1 MTANGTTAPQI
12 NDPFPG
18 VRFKIIHSFGF
29 FYLKTA
35 SNRKIKNIKR
45 KEQKVHLGYTE
56 EPILILYLKCL
67 AYMHASICLKTFPHT
82 IRLKGTPERVR
93 TTGLRHSILNKH
105 PKEVN
110 FGNCIY

>member
-1 MTANGTTAPQI
+1 MHIDTNTQRDAA
-12 NDPFPG
+12 
-18 VRFKIIHSFGF
+18 
-29 FYLKTA
+29 
-35 SNRKIKNIKR
+35 
-45 KEQKVHLGYTE
+45 YT
-56 EPILILYLKCL
+56 
-67 AYMHASICLKTFPHT
+67 ASICLKTFPHT